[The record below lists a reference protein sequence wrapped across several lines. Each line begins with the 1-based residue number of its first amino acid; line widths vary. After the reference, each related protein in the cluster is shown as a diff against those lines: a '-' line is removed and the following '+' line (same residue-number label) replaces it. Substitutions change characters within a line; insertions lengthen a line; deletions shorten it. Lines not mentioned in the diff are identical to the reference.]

1 MNDADRKTN
10 IAQDDQ
16 RLQKMYS
23 LMQEKVIKQFI
34 DLIILSALKNGQMSG
49 YDLIVYIKKKY
60 NLKISPGKVYQH
72 LNALSRDGLVV
83 SDQIPRKRI
92 YEMTVDGG
100 NLMAIMQDPEGKIV
114 KFMLTLLLEGLQYP
128 T

>member
-1 MNDADRKTN
+1 MNDADGKIDFAGN
-10 IAQDDQ
+10 DQ

-23 LMQEKVIKQFI
+23 SMQEKVIKQFI
-34 DLIILSALKNGQMSG
+34 DVIILSALKNGQMSG

-60 NLKISPGKVYQH
+60 GIKISPGKVYQH

-83 SDQIPRKRI
+83 SDQIPRKRV
-92 YEMTVDGG
+92 YEMTEDGR
-100 NLMAIMQDPEGKIV
+100 NLMIIMQDPEGKIV
-114 KFMLTLLLEGLQYP
+114 KFILTLLLEGLKYP

>member
-1 MNDADRKTN
+1 MMLIKIDVTVN
-10 IAQDDQ
+10 DQ

-34 DLIILSALKNGQMSG
+34 DVIILSALKNGQMSG

-60 NLKISPGKVYQH
+60 GLKISPGKVYQH

-83 SDQIPRKRI
+83 SDQVPRKRI
-92 YEMTVDGG
+92 YEMTEYDR
-100 NLMAIMQDPEGKIV
+100 NLMAIMQGPEDKIV